1 MIATTPAL
9 LVSSNGEVEELLLD
23 SRRADQLHGIGFYI
37 QAPHAHR
44 LGRRAVV
51 HAGHGTESVNDVA
64 RQAWMSITGG
74 SRPPLLRGPV
84 VITGATNR
92 AGDLTP
98 LPELSAEAI
107 QRAAGLLSGA
117 TTTIGFKVSAVQHCG
132 GRSYQCDAYAIKR
145 NRNTGRWAF
154 AVLDGIG
161 DRPQVRRFAQ
171 RFAHVIAREA
181 ARHGSPARAL
191 AAARV
196 QARNELRWDFDPRTD
211 PSAVAVVA
219 VADHRS
225 PLIRVAWCGDARAY
239 RLAPIGIS
247 QPLTHDH
254 NYAQDLRSRGRTA
267 GPYDRNFVT
276 SCLMNG
282 DIGTATTE
290 RGHTRR
296 LLLCTDGAYAPLE
309 ARGQDVGGI
318 LDLADDAKDAAALVV
333 EDAMAAGADE
343 FADNATALV
352 VDIVQA

>member
-9 LVSSNGEVEELLLD
+9 LVSPNGEVEELLLD
-23 SRRADQLHGIGFYI
+23 SRHVDQLRCIGFYVE
-37 QAPHAHR
+37 APRAHQ

-51 HAGHGTESVNDVA
+51 HAGHGAESVNNVA

-84 VITGATNR
+84 VITGATNH

-98 LPELSAEAI
+98 LSELSAEAI

-117 TTTIGFKVSAVQHCG
+117 TTTIGFKVSAVQHRG
-132 GRSYQCDAYAIKR
+132 GRNYQCDAYAIKR
-145 NRNTGRWAF
+145 NKNTGRWAF

-161 DRPQVRRFAQ
+161 DRPQVRHFAQ
-171 RFAHVIAREA
+171 RFAHLIAREA

-196 QARNELRWDFDPRTD
+196 QARNELRWEFD

-225 PLIRVAWCGDARAY
+225 PLIHVAWCGDARAY

-247 QPLTHDH
+247 QLLTDDH
-254 NYAQDLRSRGRTA
+254 NYAQDLRRRGRTP
-267 GPYDRNFVT
+267 GPYDRNFIT

-309 ARGQDVGGI
+309 ERGQDVGGI

-333 EDAMAAGADE
+333 DDAIAATAEG
-343 FADNATALV
+343 FPDNATALV
-352 VDIVQA
+352 VDVTQT

>member
-9 LVSSNGEVEELLLD
+9 LVSPNGEVEELLLD
-23 SRRADQLHGIGFYI
+23 SRHADQLRCIGFYVED
-37 QAPHAHR
+37 PRAHQ

-84 VITGATNR
+84 VITGATNH

-117 TTTIGFKVSAVQHCG
+117 TTIGFKVSAVQHCG
-132 GRSYQCDAYAIKR
+132 GRNYQCDSYAINR
-145 NRNTGRWAF
+145 NKNTGRWAF

-161 DRPQVRRFAQ
+161 DRLEVHHFAQ
-171 RFAHVIAREA
+171 RFAPLIAREA

-225 PLIRVAWCGDARAY
+225 PLIHVAWCGDARAY

-247 QPLTHDH
+247 QPVTHDH
-254 NYAQDLRSRGRTA
+254 NYAQDLRSRGRTP
-267 GPYDRNFVT
+267 GPYDRNFIT
-276 SCLMNG
+276 SCVMNG
-282 DIGTATTE
+282 DIGAATIE

-309 ARGQDVGGI
+309 ERGQDVGGI
-318 LDLADDAKDAAALVV
+318 LDLADDAKGAAALVV
-333 EDAMAAGADE
+333 DDAIAASADE
-343 FADNATALV
+343 FPDNATALV

>member
-9 LVSSNGEVEELLLD
+9 LVSPNGEVEELLLD
-23 SRRADQLHGIGFYI
+23 SRYADQLHGIGFYV

-51 HAGHGTESVNDVA
+51 HAGRGNESVNDVA

-74 SRPPLLRGPV
+74 SRPPLLRGTV
-84 VITGATNR
+84 VITGATNH

-117 TTTIGFKVSAVQHCG
+117 TTIGFKVSAVQHRG
-132 GRSYQCDAYAIKR
+132 GRNYQCDAYAIKR
-145 NRNTGRWAF
+145 HKNTGRWAF

-161 DRPQVRRFAQ
+161 DRPQVHQFARRFAPL
-171 RFAHVIAREA
+171 IAREA

-196 QARNELRWDFDPRTD
+196 QARNELRWDFDPHAD

-225 PLIRVAWCGDARAY
+225 PLIYVAWCGDARAY

-247 QPLTHDH
+247 QPVTRDH
-254 NYAQDLRSRGRTA
+254 NYAQDLRSRGRTP
-267 GPYDRNFVT
+267 GPYDRNFIT

-282 DIGTATTE
+282 DIGTATIE

-309 ARGQDVGGI
+309 ERGQDVGGI
-318 LDLADDAKDAAALVV
+318 LDLADDAKDAATLVV
-333 EDAMAAGADE
+333 DDAIAASADE
-343 FADNATALV
+343 SPDNATALV
-352 VDIVQA
+352 VDIAQA

>member
-9 LVSSNGEVEELLLD
+9 LVSPNGEVEELLLD
-23 SRRADQLHGIGFYI
+23 SRHADQLHGIGFYV

-44 LGRRAVV
+44 LGRRAVI
-51 HAGHGTESVNDVA
+51 HAGRGVESVNDVA
-64 RQAWMSITGG
+64 QQAWMSITGG

-84 VITGATNR
+84 VITGATNH

-107 QRAAGLLSGA
+107 WRAAGLLSGA
-117 TTTIGFKVSAVQHCG
+117 TTIDFKVSAVQHRG
-132 GRSYQCDAYAIKR
+132 GRNYQCDAYAIER
-145 NRNTGRWAF
+145 NKNTGRWAF

-161 DRPQVRRFAQ
+161 DRPQVHRFARRFASL
-171 RFAHVIAREA
+171 IAREA

-196 QARNELRWDFDPRTD
+196 QARNELRWDFDLRTD
-211 PSAVAVVA
+211 PSAVAVIA
-219 VADHRS
+219 VADHWS
-225 PLIRVAWCGDARAY
+225 PVIHVAWCGDARAY

-247 QPLTHDH
+247 QLVTHDH
-254 NYAQDLRSRGRTA
+254 NYAQALRSQGRTP

-282 DIGTATTE
+282 GIGTATIE
-290 RGHTRR
+290 RDHTRR

-309 ARGQDVGGI
+309 ERGQDVGGI

-333 EDAMAAGADE
+333 DDAIAACADE
-343 FADNATALV
+343 YPDNATALV
-352 VDIVQA
+352 VDIAQA

>member
-9 LVSSNGEVEELLLD
+9 LVSPNGDVEELLLD
-23 SRRADQLHGIGFYI
+23 SRHADQLHGIGFYV

-51 HAGHGTESVNDVA
+51 HAGHGVESVNDVA

-84 VITGATNR
+84 VITGAANH

-107 QRAAGLLSGA
+107 QRAAGLLAGA
-117 TTTIGFKVSAVQHCG
+117 TNIGFKVSAVQHRG
-132 GRSYQCDAYAIKR
+132 GRNYQCDAYAIRR
-145 NRNTGRWAF
+145 NKTTGRWAF
-154 AVLDGIG
+154 VVLDGIG
-161 DRPQVRRFAQ
+161 DRPQVAQFARRFAPL
-171 RFAHVIAREA
+171 VAREA

-191 AAARV
+191 ATARV

-211 PSAVAVVA
+211 PSSVAVVA

-247 QPLTHDH
+247 QLVTRDH
-254 NYAQDLRSRGRTA
+254 NYAQDLRSRGRTP

-282 DIGTATTE
+282 DIGTATIE

-296 LLLCTDGAYAPLE
+296 MLLCTDGVYAPLG
-309 ARGQDVGGI
+309 ARGRDVGGI
-318 LDLADDAKDAAALVV
+318 LDLADDAKDAATLVV
-333 EDAMAAGADE
+333 DDAIAACADE
-343 FADNATALV
+343 FPDNATALV
-352 VDIVQA
+352 VDIAQA